1 MKNILE
7 ADKSSISTAFH
18 ATIILYLL
26 VPESTGKFL

>member
-7 ADKSSISTAFH
+7 ADKSSISTAFP

-26 VPESTGKFL
+26 VPESTEKFL